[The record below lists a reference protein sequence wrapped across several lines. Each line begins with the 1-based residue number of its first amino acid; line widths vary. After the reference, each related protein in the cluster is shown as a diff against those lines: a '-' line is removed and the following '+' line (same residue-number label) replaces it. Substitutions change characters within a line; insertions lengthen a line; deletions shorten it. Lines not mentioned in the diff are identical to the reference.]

1 MWNMKQQCNHM
12 IQCVDLLVVFKVL
25 ISLFKWF
32 LKLLLLQQFVDF
44 KYKQSLL
51 SVNFKMYP
59 CLIII

>member
-1 MWNMKQQCNHM
+1 M